1 VVTTRPIVIDSPSPY
16 WHGVASS
23 KTVCGGDVSYRG
35 WCGVT
40 VHALTPRQAG
50 TGVPL
55 PSV

>member
-16 WHGVASS
+16 WHAVASS